1 MAGASGWMGKYIFCT
16 VAVLVL
22 HRMHTAVTVV
32 LMFYIGCYVVAK
44 SGNADSLYQEN
55 VLLQNKSMV
64 SFKIKLSLNF

>member
-16 VAVLVL
+16 VAVAVL
-22 HRMHTAVTVV
+22 HRKQTAVV

-55 VLLQNKSMV
+55 VLLEN
-64 SFKIKLSLNF
+64 